1 MKYPLLKKYG
11 ISCESR
17 VGDIE
22 FALSKAEGIHTNTF
36 YVKRQVWDGD
46 FEVFGTFKSSIEYLL
61 VLTAILAIAVLVVV
75 AANWIMEPP
84 IPPFSPAV
92 CPPIPEQ
99 IDAYETGKQIEGYI
113 ICDSDSCFEVLGKQE
128 FKDVEI

>member
-75 AANWIMEPP
+75 AANGLIEPT
-84 IPPFSPAV
+84 
-92 CPPIPEQ
+92 
-99 IDAYETGKQIEGYI
+99 DH
-113 ICDSDSCFEVLGKQE
+113 KQE
-128 FKDVEI
+128 GVIFDDL

>member
-11 ISCESR
+11 ISRESR

-46 FEVFGTFKSSIEYLL
+46 FEVFGHIQ
-61 VLTAILAIAVLVVV
+61 IIHR
-75 AANWIMEPP
+75 
-84 IPPFSPAV
+84 IPPRPHSNSRHRSPR
-92 CPPIPEQ
+92 CCGSQRPHRTNRPQ
-99 IDAYETGKQIEGYI
+99 TRGGD
-113 ICDSDSCFEVLGKQE
+113 F
-128 FKDVEI
+128 